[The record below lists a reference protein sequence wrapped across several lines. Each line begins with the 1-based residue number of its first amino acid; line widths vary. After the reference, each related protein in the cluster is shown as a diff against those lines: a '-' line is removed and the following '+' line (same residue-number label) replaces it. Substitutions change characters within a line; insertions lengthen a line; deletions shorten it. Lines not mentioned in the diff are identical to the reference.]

1 MSGSLE
7 TTLHSIMFR
16 FFFEITIQ
24 EGKSK
29 MEGAMNIDRIFGYS
43 EIIN

>member
-1 MSGSLE
+1 MSDSVE
-7 TTLHSIMFR
+7 TNLSSILFR